1 VSIRTV
7 KSLFLGSLVAVW
19 VVAAVPVLGQQSEIQ
34 AGIDDAEKQMK
45 AAQEKSDWA
54 GVVQNGVNAGNLLS
68 KALAGSKPDTATD
81 AVWNNTLER
90 WRAQRVQAEYA
101 CFDATIHESDPTKK
115 VKLLEQF
122 TTAFEGGDY
131 AKRSLAT
138 LAGAYQ
144 QTGDKAK
151 ALATAKRVLDVEPD
165 NEGMHLMLADSDLSA
180 KQLASAIEHA
190 HAAIKALDGKKKPE
204 GYSDD
209 AWAVYTKTISGT
221 AHSIAGQALML
232 QDKPEA
238 AIPELK
244 PAVDMLAGNN
254 PLAAPAMY
262 NLAFA
267 YGKLKRMV
275 EARAVLAKLVLIPGP
290 YQQPARDLAAK
301 VK

>member
-1 VSIRTV
+1 MQTV
-7 KSLFLGSLVAVW
+7 NKRFLGSVLLLCL
-19 VVAAVPVLGQQSEIQ
+19 AAGVPALCQRAEVQS
-34 AGIDDAEKQMK
+34 GIDGAEKAMK
-45 AAQEKSDWA
+45 VAQEKSDWA
-54 GVVQNGVNAGNLLS
+54 GVVQNGVALGSLLS
-68 KALAGSKPDTATD
+68 KALTGEKPNTFTD
-81 AVWNNTLER
+81 EVWKNTLER

-101 CFDATIHESDPTKK
+101 CFDATIREGDPAKK

-122 TTAFEGGDY
+122 LAGFEGGDY

-144 QTGDKAK
+144 QTGDKAN
-151 ALATAKRVLDVEPD
+151 ALATAKKVLEVEPD
-165 NEGMHLMLADSDLSA
+165 NEGMHLMLADNDLNT
-180 KQLASAIEHA
+180 KQLPSAIEHA
-190 HAAIKALDGKKKPE
+190 RAAIKSLEAKKKPE

-209 AWAVYTKTISGT
+209 AWAAYTKTVGGT

-244 PAVDMLAGNN
+244 PAVEMLAGNN
-254 PLAAPAMY
+254 QLVAPAMY
-262 NLAFA
+262 NLAYA

-275 EARAVLAKLVLIPGP
+275 EARAVLAKLLPIPGP
-290 YQQPARDLAAK
+290 YQQLAKDLAAK

>member
-1 VSIRTV
+1 
-7 KSLFLGSLVAVW
+7 VAVW
-19 VVAAVPVLGQQSEIQ
+19 VVAAVPVFGQQAEIQ

-54 GVVQNGVNAGNLLS
+54 GVVQNGVNAGNLLA
-68 KALAGSKPDTATD
+68 KALTGSKPDTATE

-101 CFDATIHESDPTKK
+101 CFDATIHETDPTKK

-122 TTAFEGGDY
+122 TTAFDGGDY
-131 AKRSLAT
+131 ARRSLAT

-165 NEGMHLMLADSDLSA
+165 NEGMHLMLADSDFNA
-180 KQLASAIEHA
+180 KQLPSAIEHA
-190 HAAIKALDGKKKPE
+190 RAAIKALDGKKKPE

-209 AWAVYTKTISGT
+209 AWAAYIKTISGT

-244 PAVDMLAGNN
+244 PAVEMLAGNN
-254 PLAAPAMY
+254 QLAAPAMY

>member
-1 VSIRTV
+1 LSKPNLKRY
-7 KSLFLGSLVAVW
+7 FLGSVLAVLVA
-19 VVAAVPVLGQQSEIQ
+19 AGVPALCQEAEI
-34 AGIDDAEKQMK
+34 DSAEKLMK

-54 GVVQNGVNAGNLLS
+54 GVMQNGIAEAALIT
-68 KALAGSKPDTATD
+68 KALTGEKPNTVTD
-81 AVWNNTLER
+81 AVWSNTLER
-90 WRAQRVQAEYA
+90 WRAQRLQAEYA
-101 CFDATIHESDPTKK
+101 CFDATIHETDPAKK

-122 TTAFEGGDY
+122 LAAFEGGPY
-131 AKRSLAT
+131 AKQSLAT

-151 ALATAKRVLDVEPD
+151 ALATAKKVLEGDPD
-165 NEGMHLMLADSDLSA
+165 NEGMHLMLADNDLST
-180 KQLASAIEHA
+180 KQLPSAIEHA
-190 HAAIKALDGKKKPE
+190 RAALKALDSKKKPE
-204 GYSDD
+204 GTSDD
-209 AWAVYTKTISGT
+209 AWAKYTKTIGGW

-254 PLAAPAMY
+254 QLAAPAMY

-267 YGKLKRMV
+267 YGKLKRMA
-275 EARAVLAKLVLIPGP
+275 EARAVLAKLLPIPGP
-290 YQQPARDLAAK
+290 YQQLAKDLAAK

>member
-1 VSIRTV
+1 MQTV
-7 KSLFLGSLVAVW
+7 NKRVLGSFLLLCLA
-19 VVAAVPVLGQQSEIQ
+19 AAVPALCRQ
-34 AGIDDAEKQMK
+34 AEVQTAIDDVEKAMK

-54 GVVQNGVNAGNLLS
+54 GVVQNGVAMGALLS
-68 KALAGSKPDTATD
+68 KALTMSKPETFTD
-81 AVWNNTLER
+81 AVWTNTLER

-101 CFDATIHESDPTKK
+101 CFDATIRETDPAKK
-115 VKLLEQF
+115 VKLLEPF
-122 TTAFEGGDY
+122 LAGFEGGDY

-144 QTGDKAK
+144 QSGDKAK
-151 ALATAKRVLDVEPD
+151 ALATARKVLEVEPD
-165 NEGMHLMLADSDLSA
+165 NEGMHLMLADNDLST
-180 KQLASAIEHA
+180 KQLPSAIEHA
-190 HAAIKALDGKKKPE
+190 RAAIKALDGKKKPE

-209 AWAVYTKTISGT
+209 AWTAYTKTIAGT

-254 PLAAPAMY
+254 QLAAPAMY

-275 EARAVLAKLVLIPGP
+275 EARAVLAKLLPIPGP
-290 YQQPARDLAAK
+290 YQALAKDLAAK